1 MGPGLAAFAGGALSA
16 EVFWRLAADFAL
28 LSLLSIGGVNA
39 ILADSQRL
47 LVQHHGLL
55 DEAGFAQAVALG
67 QAAPGPNILV
77 VAVLGW
83 MAAGPLGLLA
93 CLGGI
98 LLPSTL
104 LVWRFSHW
112 AEANRQHPG
121 LRAFQTGSAPLV
133 LGLTLAGAALVA
145 QPYAHSAL
153 AWGWITLVALGSVR
167 WGGPPL
173 LWLTFGG
180 LLGALGWL

>member
-1 MGPGLAAFAGGALSA
+1 MTAAQFIELAGQ
-16 EVFWRLAADFAL
+16 FAL
-28 LSLLSIGGVNA
+28 LSLLSIGGVSA

-47 LVQHHGLL
+47 LVVEHRWLT
-55 DEAGFAQAVALG
+55 EAQFAQGVAIG

-104 LVWRFSHW
+104 LVWRFSAW
-112 AEANRQHPG
+112 ARRNPAHRG
-121 LRAFQTGSAPLV
+121 LKAFQAGSAPLV
-133 LGLTLAGAALVA
+133 LGLTVSGSVVLA
-145 QPYAHSAL
+145 QPYLPHSTAAGWALLAVVAVGSAL
-153 AWGWITLVALGSVR
+153 TRLAPLAWLVLGAAAGAWGWV
-167 WGGPPL
+167 
-173 LWLTFGG
+173 
-180 LLGALGWL
+180 

>member
-1 MGPGLAAFAGGALSA
+1 MTALS
-16 EVFWRLAADFAL
+16 FWSLAGDFAL

-47 LVQHHGLL
+47 LVQRHGLL

-104 LVWRFSHW
+104 LVWRFARW

-121 LRAFQTGSAPLV
+121 LRAFQVGSAPLV
-133 LGLTLAGAALVA
+133 LGLTLAGAALLA
-145 QPYAHSAL
+145 QPYAHSAP
-153 AWGWITLVALGSVR
+153 AWGCIALVALGSLR

-173 LWLTFGG
+173 LWLALGG
-180 LLGALGWL
+180 LIGALCGALGWI